1 MRLNIL
7 ASLILFLSTMSAS
20 YAGDGDRMALS
31 LSPYLRWGMMGIKDT
46 SYSPLAYT
54 GPHARI
60 GFSISAQS
68 AKADLFVDASGSF
81 GWLGNR
87 YHRDP
92 SSMHDRQME
101 MSVGGLVGIFGN
113 SIVSVKAGGA
123 VGFMRNDQFIWLPNT
138 LYDRFHYTFA
148 FDAKTCVSVAWKLSP
163 KWSLRLEDRLPVAA
177 FISPSNRFFDSRP
190 DSPLDYTFKA
200 FPGNDLKL
208 GICRTLSGGNGL
220 MLSLRHYCY
229 SSGHALPDC
238 FQLQFLEFGFAF
250 RFGLTKHPYYAL

>member
-46 SYSPLAYT
+46 SYSPLAYN

-60 GFSISAQS
+60 GFSFSAQS

-87 YHRDP
+87 YHRDA

-123 VGFMRNDQFIWLPNT
+123 VGFIRNDQFIWLPNT
-138 LYDRFHYTFA
+138 LYARFHYTFA
-148 FDAKTCVSVAWKLSP
+148 FDAKTCVSVAWKLSQ

-177 FISPSNRFFDSRP
+177 FMSPSNRFFDSRP

-200 FPGNDLKL
+200 LPGNDLKL
-208 GICRTLSGGNGL
+208 GICRTLSGGKGL
-220 MLSLRHYCY
+220 MLSIRHFCY
-229 SSGHALPDC
+229 SSGQALPHR
-238 FQLQFLEFGFAF
+238 FQLQFLELDIAF
-250 RFGLTKHPYYAL
+250 RFGLTKHPSYEL

>member
-46 SYSPLAYT
+46 SYSPLAYN

-87 YHRDP
+87 YPRDP

-123 VGFMRNDQFIWLPNT
+123 VGFMRNDQFIWLPDT
-138 LYDRFHYTFA
+138 MYDRFHYTYA
-148 FDAKTCVSVAWKLSP
+148 FDAKTCISVAWKLSQE
-163 KWSLRLEDRLPVAA
+163 WSLRLDDRLPVVA
-177 FISPSNRFFDSRP
+177 FISPSNRFFDSRS

-200 FPGNDLKL
+200 FPGNDLTL
-208 GICRTLSGGNGL
+208 GICRTLSGRNGL
-220 MLSLRHYCY
+220 MLSIRHSCY
-229 SSGHALPDC
+229 SSGHALPDR
-238 FQLQFLEFGFAF
+238 FQLQFLEIGFAF
-250 RFGLTKHPYYAL
+250 RFGLTKHPSYEL

>member
-7 ASLILFLSTMSAS
+7 ASLILFLSTIPAS

-31 LSPYLRWGMMGIKDT
+31 LSPYLRWGMMGINDT
-46 SYSPLAYT
+46 SYSPLAYN
-54 GPHARI
+54 GPHVRI

-68 AKADLFVDASGSF
+68 AKADLFVDASGSV

-123 VGFMRNDQFIWLPNT
+123 VGFMRNDQFIWLPDT
-138 LYDRFHYTFA
+138 MYDRFHYTYA
-148 FDAKTCVSVAWKLSP
+148 FDAKTCISVAWKLSQE
-163 KWSLRLEDRLPVAA
+163 WSLRLDDRLPVVA

-200 FPGNDLKL
+200 FPGNDLTL
-208 GICRTLSGGNGL
+208 GICRTLSGGKGL
-220 MLSLRHYCY
+220 MLSIRHFCY
-229 SSGHALPDC
+229 SSGQALPHR
-238 FQLQFLEFGFAF
+238 FQLQFLELDIAF
-250 RFGLTKHPYYAL
+250 RFGLTKHTSYEL

>member
-31 LSPYLRWGMMGIKDT
+31 LSPYLRGGMMGIKDT
-46 SYSPLAYT
+46 SYSPLAYN
-54 GPHARI
+54 GPHGRI
-60 GFSISAQS
+60 GFSILAQG

-87 YHRDP
+87 YHRDA
-92 SSMHDRQME
+92 SSIHDRQME

-148 FDAKTCVSVAWKLSP
+148 FDAKTCVSVAWKLSQ

-200 FPGNDLKL
+200 FPGNDLTL
-208 GICRTLSGGNGL
+208 GICRTLSGRNGL
-220 MLSLRHYCY
+220 MLSIRHFCY
-229 SSGHALPDC
+229 SSGQALPHR
-238 FQLQFLEFGFAF
+238 FQLQFLEIGFAF
-250 RFGLTKHPYYAL
+250 RFGLTKHPSYEL

>member
-31 LSPYLRWGMMGIKDT
+31 LSPYLRGGMMGIKDT
-46 SYSPLAYT
+46 SYSPLAYN
-54 GPHARI
+54 GPHGRI
-60 GFSISAQS
+60 GFSILAQG

-87 YHRDP
+87 YHRDA
-92 SSMHDRQME
+92 SLMQDRQMD
-101 MSVGGLVGIFGN
+101 MSAGGLVGLFGN

-123 VGFMRNDQFIWLPNT
+123 VGFMRNDQFIWLPDT
-138 LYDRFHYTFA
+138 MYDRFHYTYA
-148 FDAKTCVSVAWKLSP
+148 FDAKTCISVAWKLSQE
-163 KWSLRLEDRLPVAA
+163 WSLRLDDRLPVVA

-200 FPGNDLKL
+200 FPGNDLTL
-208 GICRTLSGGNGL
+208 GICRTLSGRNGL
-220 MLSLRHYCY
+220 MLSIRHSCY
-229 SSGHALPDC
+229 SSGQALPHR
-238 FQLQFLEFGFAF
+238 FQLQFLELDIAF
-250 RFGLTKHPYYAL
+250 RFGLTKHPSYEL

>member
-7 ASLILFLSTMSAS
+7 ASLILFLSSISAS

-46 SYSPLAYT
+46 SYSPLAYN
-54 GPHARI
+54 GPHTRI
-60 GFSISAQS
+60 GFSFSAQS
-68 AKADLFVDASGSF
+68 AKADLFVDASGSY

-87 YHRDP
+87 YHRDA
-92 SSMHDRQME
+92 SLMQDRQME
-101 MSVGGLVGIFGN
+101 VSVGGLVGIIGN

-123 VGFMRNDQFIWLPNT
+123 VGFMRNDQFIWLPDT
-138 LYDRFHYTFA
+138 MYDRFHYTYA
-148 FDAKTCVSVAWKLSP
+148 FDAKTCVSVAWKLSQE
-163 KWSLRLEDRLPVAA
+163 WSLRLEDRLPVFA
-177 FISPSNRFFDSRP
+177 FISPSNRFYDSRP

-220 MLSLRHYCY
+220 ILSIRHYCY
-229 SSGHALPDC
+229 SSGQALPDR
-238 FQLQFLEFGFAF
+238 FQLEFFELGIAF
-250 RFGLTKHPYYAL
+250 RFGLIKHPSYEL

>member
-46 SYSPLAYT
+46 SYSPLAYN

-123 VGFMRNDQFIWLPNT
+123 VGFMRNDQFIWLPDT
-138 LYDRFHYTFA
+138 MYDRFHYTFA

-200 FPGNDLKL
+200 LPGNDLKL
-208 GICRTLSGGNGL
+208 GICRTLSGGKGL
-220 MLSLRHYCY
+220 MLSIRHFCY
-229 SSGHALPDC
+229 SSGQALPHR
-238 FQLQFLEFGFAF
+238 FQLQFLELDIAF
-250 RFGLTKHPYYAL
+250 RFGLTKHPSYEL

>member
-46 SYSPLAYT
+46 SYSPLAYN
-54 GPHARI
+54 GPHGRI
-60 GFSISAQS
+60 GFSILAQG

-87 YHRDP
+87 YHRDA

-148 FDAKTCVSVAWKLSP
+148 FDAKTCVSVAWKLSQ

-200 FPGNDLKL
+200 LPGNDLKL
-208 GICRTLSGGNGL
+208 GICRTLSGGKGL
-220 MLSLRHYCY
+220 MLSIRHFCY
-229 SSGHALPDC
+229 SSGQALPHR
-238 FQLQFLEFGFAF
+238 FQLQFLELDIAF
-250 RFGLTKHPYYAL
+250 RFDLTKHPSYEL

>member
-7 ASLILFLSTMSAS
+7 ASLILFLSTIPAS

-31 LSPYLRWGMMGIKDT
+31 LSPYLRGGMMGIKDT
-46 SYSPLAYT
+46 SYSPLAYN

-60 GFSISAQS
+60 GFCFLAQG
-68 AKADLFVDASGSF
+68 AKANLFVDASGSF

-101 MSVGGLVGIFGN
+101 RSVGGLVGIFGN

-138 LYDRFHYTFA
+138 LYDDRFHYTFA
-148 FDAKTCVSVAWKLSP
+148 IDAKTCVSRSMETVTEMVSP
-163 KWSLRLEDRLPVAA
+163 FGRPASRRSIHIA
-177 FISPSNRFFDSRP
+177 FQQI
-190 DSPLDYTFKA
+190 L
-200 FPGNDLKL
+200 
-208 GICRTLSGGNGL
+208 
-220 MLSLRHYCY
+220 
-229 SSGHALPDC
+229 
-238 FQLQFLEFGFAF
+238 
-250 RFGLTKHPYYAL
+250 